1 MTAGV
6 FPGPSPAARGIA
18 FRDTPPKIRE
28 LSRLDRSLKI
38 VTDNAVPDTAA
49 QALAGAGTGHQETS
63 AVSLPDRVE
72 IVEVGLRDGLQI
84 ESEFV
89 PTDTKAEI
97 LNALI
102 DAGVRHFEATSFVS
116 PRAVPQMRDAEEVL
130 EKVRKRPGVVLGALA
145 PNRKGVDNALRSK
158 ADEIVVFLSAT
169 ESHNTKNL
177 NRPVEQSLR
186 DIEEIAERLKGHPIK
201 RKGAIAVAFGCPFEG
216 DVDLERI
223 RTIFAHFARLGF
235 GAVTL
240 GDTTGMATP
249 RLVRRTVEALRA
261 DHPDVKISLH
271 FHNTRGIGLV
281 NVVEGLR
288 AGVTSYE
295 SSLAGL
301 GGCPFAPGATGN
313 ICTEDLVY
321 LLDEMGVDSGI
332 DLRALIKVA
341 QRLEQ
346 VIGRNLPGQLMKA
359 GPRLHL
365 HDYGGAVG
373 AVG

>member
-1 MTAGV
+1 MG
-6 FPGPSPAARGIA
+6 GNQWNGY
-18 FRDTPPKIRE
+18 
-28 LSRLDRSLKI
+28 
-38 VTDNAVPDTAA
+38 
-49 QALAGAGTGHQETS
+49 QETN

-72 IVEVGLRDGLQI
+72 IVEVGMRDGLQI
-84 ESEFV
+84 EPEFV
-89 PTDTKAEI
+89 PTETKAEI

-116 PRAVPQMRDAEEVL
+116 PRAVPQLRDAREL
-130 EKVRKRPGVVLGALA
+130 LAQVRKRPGVVLGALA
-145 PNRKGVDNALRSK
+145 PNLKGVENALQSQ

-177 NRPVEQSLR
+177 NRPIAQSLR
-186 DIEEIAERLKGHPIK
+186 DIEEIAEALQDRPIR

-216 DVDLERI
+216 DVDLARVKS
-223 RTIFAHFARLGF
+223 IFGHFARLGF
-235 GAVTL
+235 DAVTL

-249 RLVRRTVEALRA
+249 RLVRRTVEALRDA
-261 DHPDVKISLH
+261 HPDVAISLH

-281 NVVEGLR
+281 NVAEGLR

-295 SSLAGL
+295 SSLGGL

-332 DLRALIKVA
+332 DLRALIEVA
-341 QRLEQ
+341 RRLER
-346 VIGRNLPGQLMKA
+346 VVGRQLPGQLMKA
-359 GPRLHL
+359 GSRLHL
-365 HDYGGAVG
+365 HDYGAAAGAIG
-373 AVG
+373 

>member
-1 MTAGV
+1 MT
-6 FPGPSPAARGIA
+6 
-18 FRDTPPKIRE
+18 
-28 LSRLDRSLKI
+28 
-38 VTDNAVPDTAA
+38 
-49 QALAGAGTGHQETS
+49 
-63 AVSLPDRVE
+63 LPDRVE

-89 PTDTKAEI
+89 PTETKIDI

-102 DAGVRHFEATSFVS
+102 DAGMRHFEATSFVS
-116 PRAVPQMRDAEEVL
+116 PRAVPQLRDAVDVL
-130 EKVRKRPGVVLGALA
+130 AGVRKKPGVVLAALA
-145 PNRKGVDNALRSK
+145 PNRKGVERALQSE
-158 ADEIVVFLSAT
+158 ADEVVVFLSAT

-177 NRPVEQSLR
+177 NRPIEQSLR
-186 DIEEIAERLKGHPIK
+186 DIEEIAALLKDKPLQ

-216 DVDLERI
+216 DVDLGVI
-223 RTIFAHFARLGF
+223 KTIFNQFVSLGF
-235 GAVTL
+235 NGVTL

-249 RLVRRTVEALRA
+249 KLVRRTVEALRA
-261 DHPDVKISLH
+261 EAPDMKLSLH

-321 LLDEMGVDSGI
+321 LLDEMDIDTGI
-332 DLRALIKVA
+332 DLRALINVA
-341 QRLEQ
+341 RRLET
-346 VIGRNLPGQLMKA
+346 VVGRGLPGQLMKA
-359 GPRLHL
+359 GPRLNL
-365 HDYGGAVG
+365 HDVHGAVA